1 MFGDVEFFIKN
12 IKYYVFCN
20 ITIFYSS
27 LVRVPIIN
35 TKTNNETG
43 LMFQID
49 IVEECKANNRKA
61 QLKLYKQY
69 CDGMFCVAMRF
80 LKNEVD
86 AEDVTQESFI
96 KAFQKIDQFKGDV
109 TFGAWLKRIVINKS
123 IDFLKSKRQRMVELD
138 ESFMIVT
145 EDDDWTIESGIN
157 LEEVKIAI
165 ECLPEKY
172 KYVVMMFLIEGFDH
186 NEISEVLGL
195 TSSNCRT
202 RLLRGKG
209 LLKEL
214 LKNKGYATGS

>member
-27 LVRVPIIN
+27 LVRVPINN

-165 ECLPEKY
+165 ESLPEKY